1 MKLENQTILITGG
14 GSGIGFELA
23 KILSK
28 QANKIIIC
36 GRDEEKLRKGVS
48 EIRNGEYI
56 VCDITK
62 EKDVLDL
69 YENIKKNFPSLS
81 ILINNAGLGFA
92 YSAND
97 PKFFQKA
104 SLEIETNYLGAVR
117 LNEIFLPLLLKQK
130 EAAIVHITSPLALA
144 PSFSLPTYSASKAA
158 LRSYTTWL
166 RRLMA
171 GTTVTV
177 FEAVPPV
184 VDTSLAA
191 SLGTKNKMDA
201 GSVARAIVKGIQKNK
216 RVIKIGI
223 IKALFLLNRFVPG
236 LAQKIINDSTGLK

>member
-1 MKLENQTILITGG
+1 MKLENKTILITGG
-14 GSGIGFELA
+14 GSGIGLELA

-28 QANKIIIC
+28 QANKVIIC
-36 GRDEEKLRKGVS
+36 GRDEEKLKKGVS
-48 EIRNGEYI
+48 EIQKGEYI

-92 YSAND
+92 YTAND
-97 PKFFQKA
+97 PKLFQKA
-104 SLEIETNYLGAVR
+104 SIEMETNYLGAIR
-117 LNEIFLPLLLKQK
+117 LNEIFLPFLLNQN

-166 RRLMA
+166 RRRME
-171 GTTVTV
+171 GTTVRI

-184 VDTSLAA
+184 VDTALAG

-201 GSVARAIVKGIQKNK
+201 TSVARAIVKGIQRNK
-216 RVIKIGI
+216 PVIKIGI
-223 IKALFLLNRFVPG
+223 IKALFVLNRFIPG
-236 LAQKIINDSTGLK
+236 LAQRIINDVTQLK